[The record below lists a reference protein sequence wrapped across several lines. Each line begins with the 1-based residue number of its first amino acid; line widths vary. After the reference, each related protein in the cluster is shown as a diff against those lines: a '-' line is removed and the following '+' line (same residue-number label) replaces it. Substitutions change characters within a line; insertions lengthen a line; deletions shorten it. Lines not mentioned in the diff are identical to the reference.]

1 MLKFLRFHLFVLLL
15 ALLLSGC
22 SRDPDSVIPETDERA
37 FRRGN
42 SLLREGRPQ
51 EALAAFLSV
60 TESRRDA
67 PESHLRAGLIYLQT
81 INDPIAAIFH
91 FRKFLEFRPAGENSD
106 FVRELIDTARKEFAR
121 TLPGQPFGE
130 QVDRLD
136 LLERLERVQRE
147 NAQLHQQVAN
157 LNARL
162 QATQQQTAA
171 ATSTTPVAPT
181 RTSPQSPTA
190 PTQAASA
197 PQPARTAPAT
207 YVVQA
212 GDTLSRISQ
221 QVYGTPNRWREIFEA
236 NRDTMASPNSLRVG
250 QELRIP

>member
-1 MLKFLRFHLFVLLL
+1 MLKFMRFHLIFLLL
-15 ALLLSGC
+15 ALLVSGC
-22 SRDPDSVIPETDERA
+22 ARDPDTVIPETDERA

-147 NAQLHQQVAN
+147 NAQLQQQVAT

-162 QATQQQTAA
+162 QAAQQPAA
-171 ATSTTPVAPT
+171 SPAPVAA
-181 RTSPQSPTA
+181 TA
-190 PTQAASA
+190 PTARPAQQAATATQA
-197 PQPARTAPAT
+197 PAQQARTAPTT
-207 YVVQA
+207 YVVQP

-221 QVYGTPNRWREIFEA
+221 QVYGTPNRWREIFDA